1 MKNPSLKAKGSEMST
16 NHALPAI
23 RDKISAIRRLA
34 RDEIERGG
42 NPAMEQVLKL
52 ADEADVGLWGLID
65 AADGLPPD
73 TEGEA
78 D

>member
-1 MKNPSLKAKGSEMST
+1 
-16 NHALPAI
+16 
-23 RDKISAIRRLA
+23 LA